1 LVHQLRIEL
10 IKLRHELTNKNQT
23 IGRLKFLCRER
34 MTRIDDLNGK
44 VEQSRQQIRRLDL
57 QNQILIEMIC
67 RLASSITDAAK
78 GCPTRGV
85 PRWGVRMARPKQDN
99 PESIEGSV
107 QVSNNRG

>member
-1 LVHQLRIEL
+1 MHQLRIEL

-78 GCPTRGV
+78 GVPQDVRGAPLCV
-85 PRWGVRMARPKQDN
+85 GMSASLNGNRSTHHLPVLLPRR
-99 PESIEGSV
+99 I
-107 QVSNNRG
+107 